1 MEYRSQSYDPIKA
14 KRIFNELSDYL
25 QKNGVVKEK
34 FEDNLIVPYTSV
46 IIYSLNGVAVTLIE
60 KHKEEITF
68 IKVIVFSAETEI
80 FTEVK
85 KNIEDIINEV
95 FQEDN

>member
-1 MEYRSQSYDPIKA
+1 MEYHSQNSDPIKA
-14 KRIFNELSDYL
+14 KRIFNELSRYL
-25 QKNGVVKEK
+25 EKDGCVKEK
-34 FEDNLIVPYTSV
+34 FEDKIMVPYTSV
-46 IIYSLNGVAVTLIE
+46 AIYSLNGVAVTLIE

-85 KNIEDIINEV
+85 KDIEDIINEV